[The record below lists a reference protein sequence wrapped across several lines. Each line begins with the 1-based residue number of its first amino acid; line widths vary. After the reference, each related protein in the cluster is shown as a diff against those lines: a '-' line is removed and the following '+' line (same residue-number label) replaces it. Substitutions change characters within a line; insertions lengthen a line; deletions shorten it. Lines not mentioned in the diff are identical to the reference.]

1 MLSPEQLLYWSTGV
15 RLACTNPKAGESMA
29 GRRPRSS
36 QNSLFR
42 FRGYSSIAFV
52 ENNARIAMQRRL
64 CNYSNGFTRME
75 ETPLYYLAIISLNG
89 NRRRRGHFPD
99 AAG

>member
-1 MLSPEQLLYWSTGV
+1 MHPQTK
-15 RLACTNPKAGESMA
+15 KARRIDGWFVARES
-29 GRRPRSS
+29 
-36 QNSLFR
+36 FEIVDVR

-64 CNYSNGFTRME
+64 CNNPNAFTRME
-75 ETPLYYLAIISLNG
+75 ETPLYYLAIISLHG

-99 AAG
+99 TAG

>member
-1 MLSPEQLLYWSTGV
+1 ML
-15 RLACTNPKAGESMA
+15 RLRVDVSHAPPTQKPANRWLVVACES
-29 GRRPRSS
+29 
-36 QNSLFR
+36 FEIVDVR

-64 CNYSNGFTRME
+64 CNNSNGFTRME
-75 ETPLYYLAIISLNG
+75 ETPLYYLAIISLYG

-99 AAG
+99 TAG